1 MAGAAAGLPTVVRVV
16 EEIKNAVGT
25 CGFASPPEVGLRLGI
40 TADGRYCDVTESV
53 TLSGRYRGV
62 TVRV

>member
-1 MAGAAAGLPTVVRVV
+1 MPAVGRVI

-25 CGFASPPEVGLRLGI
+25 CGFASPPEADLRLGI

-53 TLSGRYRGV
+53 ILSGRYRGV
-62 TVRV
+62 TVPV